1 MKFSY
6 GVEAKLVFTKYPEYT
21 YYYKESYDLYEKL
34 EPIVGHD
41 DAEDAMCWAEMAY
54 VGLDYEHEE
63 FTIEIVE
70 VL

>member
-6 GVEAKLVFTKYPEYT
+6 GVEARLVFTKDLKCA
-21 YYYKESYDLYEKL
+21 YYYKESYDLYERL
-34 EPIVGHD
+34 EPVVGHD

-54 VGLDYEHEE
+54 VGSDYEHEE
-63 FTIEIVE
+63 FTIEMVE